1 MAEVVF
7 KRVEAPILIL
17 LRNVDLLVSTSTDSI
32 TLIIWIRR
40 TFEFNDSEKLIS

>member
-17 LRNVDLLVSTSTDSI
+17 RNVDLLMSTSTDSI